1 MLPSGRINCDMARS
15 SMNESGY
22 VWRDK
27 LTHNVPPICL
37 WFDTF
42 PGLWGQRTTPCAG
55 KRKMKQN
62 LLDEWMTLVFSRFKE
77 LCGAWINTRQIY
89 SSKPTFPEKINNDE
103 VICSIGR
110 KWSASPK
117 RATLQWM
124 GVWMGDDHQRP
135 VQRLISLAFQFEC
148 MKPSASLWGWPKLAQ
163 VSIYCL
169 TPETNSVMICSMP

>member
-117 RATLQWM
+117 RASSNEWAYEWGMTTRDRFN
-124 GVWMGDDHQRP
+124 VWFHWPSNSNAWNRLP
-135 VQRLISLAFQFEC
+135 VFEGGQ
-148 MKPSASLWGWPKLAQ
+148 SWPRCPYIA
-163 VSIYCL
+163 
-169 TPETNSVMICSMP
+169 